1 MAGCEGKSHC
11 EIKEL
16 QMKKY
21 ILLTAFINLIFL
33 NACSGDAVVSNS
45 ENVNA
50 QNANANTVVVQEINT
65 NMIPMKGLRNANIDA
80 NQINP
85 VMQANGNKNVKIM
98 SNEAPAPY
106 DSTVSTTM
114 SKDGKFL
121 ETRTFRKD
129 PLIQKVERIQE
140 EKKVKVYL
148 KNGKVVEVPYDK
160 GSTLFPG
167 GAPQD
172 ILTAAGVKSATVPQL
187 VNPSKVE
194 EATKDA
200 IKKIQ

>member
-1 MAGCEGKSHC
+1 
-11 EIKEL
+11 
-16 QMKKY
+16 MKKF
-21 ILLTAFINLIFL
+21 ILLTAFVNLIFL
-33 NACSGDAVVSNS
+33 SACSGDAVVTNTG
-45 ENVNA
+45 NVNA

-65 NMIPMKGLRNANIDA
+65 NLVQKKGWQNSNLDA
-80 NQINP
+80 NQINVVP
-85 VMQANGNKNVKIM
+85 QANGNKNVKVM
-98 SNEAPAPY
+98 PNEAPAPY
-106 DSTVSTTM
+106 DSSVSTTM
-114 SKDGKFL
+114 NKDGRFL

-148 KNGKVVEVPYDK
+148 KNGKVVELPYDK
-160 GSTLFPG
+160 GSTLFQG

-172 ILTAAGVKSATVPQL
+172 ILTAAGIKSATVPQTI
-187 VNPSKVE
+187 NPSKVE